1 MACAAGRAVLKVI
14 DDEQL
19 QKNALNTG
27 KALREVLERLQTRH
41 EIIGDVRG
49 RGMMLAI
56 ELVSDRLKKTPASD
70 ETAVIFERTRDYG
83 LIVSKSGAN
92 KNILRMVPP
101 MCLQMSDLPVIEEA
115 LERSFAG
122 Y

>member
-1 MACAAGRAVLKVI
+1 M
-14 DDEQL
+14 
-19 QKNALNTG
+19 
-27 KALREVLERLQTRH
+27 LERLKASH

-49 RGMMLAI
+49 RGLMQAI
-56 ELVSDRLKKTPASD
+56 ELVSDRKTKVPATQ
-70 ETAVIFERTRDYG
+70 ETAEIFELTREHG

-101 MCLQMSDLPVIEEA
+101 MCLQLEDVAVVEQALTRCFEA
-115 LERSFAG
+115 

>member
-1 MACAAGRAVLKVI
+1 MIITINAKVV
-14 DDEQL
+14 
-19 QKNALNTG
+19 G
-27 KALREVLERLQTRH
+27 GALRAMLERLKASH

-49 RGMMLAI
+49 RGLMQAI
-56 ELVSDRLKKTPASD
+56 ELVSDRKTKVPATQ
-70 ETAVIFERTRDYG
+70 ETAEIFELTREHG

-101 MCLQMSDLPVIEEA
+101 MCLQLEDVAVVEQALTRCFEA
-115 LERSFAG
+115 

>member
-19 QKNALNTG
+19 QDNASNTG
-27 KALREVLERLQTRH
+27 KALREVLERLQARH

-56 ELVSDRLKKTPASD
+56 ELVTDRAKKTPASD
-70 ETAVIFERTRDYG
+70 ETAVIFERTRDNG

-101 MCLQMSDLPVIEEA
+101 MCLQMNDLPVIEEA